1 MKTDIDYRTLKE
13 KALEFIRTKALEASA
28 KRQDQTLLI
37 LDESQVP
44 PDKVGEVA
52 ELGNGEGKGHDHR
65 ECPGNQEAQIDG

>member
-1 MKTDIDYRTLKE
+1 MKTGIDYRTLKE

-44 PDKVGEVA
+44 PDKVGEA
-52 ELGNGEGKGHDHR
+52 EMLGTGEGKARDQR
-65 ECPGNQEAQIDG
+65 EGTGDQETTNG